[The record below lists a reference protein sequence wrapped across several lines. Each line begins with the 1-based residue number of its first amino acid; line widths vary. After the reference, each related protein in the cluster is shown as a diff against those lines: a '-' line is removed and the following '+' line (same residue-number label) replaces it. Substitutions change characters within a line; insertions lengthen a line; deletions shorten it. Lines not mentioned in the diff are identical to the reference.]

1 MRRDLSTPICEVA
14 IRNLVTAFHM
24 RVRRDHVLAP
34 VFARAVGTSDAE
46 WAAHIIQAEHFWSS
60 FILAGG
66 IRCRRPILSRLRLP
80 ELEPPLFERWLSLLG
95 GTCTDLFEP
104 PVAAAFQGHFIRI
117 ARLHL
122 EPNRFEPAA

>member
-1 MRRDLSTPICEVA
+1 MNKKPPICAVA
-14 IRNLVTAFHM
+14 VRNLVTAFYT

-46 WAAHIIQAEHFWSS
+46 WAAHIAQMEDFWSS

-66 IRCRRPILSRLRLP
+66 IRSHSSILSRLRLP
-80 ELEPPLFERWLSLLG
+80 ELEPPLLERWLSLLG

-104 PVAAAFQGHFIRI
+104 PVAAAFQGYFTRI
-117 ARLHL
+117 ARL
-122 EPNRFEPAA
+122 RRAR